1 MAGTLYKKKQRG
13 RVPLLFIFR
22 VEEKMYSLNNGYPNG
37 SSSSPPSLGPS
48 VPPVFPLLP
57 LPSV

>member
-1 MAGTLYKKKQRG
+1 MAGILYKKAVG
-13 RVPLLFIFR
+13 HVPLLFIFR

-37 SSSSPPSLGPS
+37 FSSSPPSLGPS

>member
-37 SSSSPPSLGPS
+37 YGA
-48 VPPVFPLLP
+48 
-57 LPSV
+57 

>member
-1 MAGTLYKKKQRG
+1 MNGQHNKKEGILFRH
-13 RVPLLFIFR
+13 LLFIFR